1 MRVKF
6 SDKGHETD
14 FAEDL
19 ARDAS
24 LQYDVLY
31 DIRTSYYHAVTV
43 AAVVLLLMVAAAYF
57 GWYAEIQNY
66 LVAPLMCGFGVFLI
80 LEIAS
85 LWQMFSAVTAKI
97 SVSRAEGRKGAAVR
111 NVYKKMRIEPNPE
124 PPTQLTNVIDAE
136 PEPIIRTKAPGV
148 KVIPMERPETGSA
161 RTTGANPEPVIRREL
176 DFRRILAGLLPG
188 RKRHALA
195 VSTPAIP
202 AGQSR
207 REYYAQ
213 FRNFAPVVAAPP
225 PIPSSAT
232 INTDIVQ
239 ARWEDPRTGE
249 EKIGSVPAKLWQEFC
264 HDLYVDTRQRFW
276 IARWRRDGYSSAEA
290 QRFHATCRALAL
302 QWEIIQ
308 IMGGRG
314 ECRPVYGSYD
324 VMLRTRP
331 ELAQRFGLVREIN

>member
-14 FAEDL
+14 FHEDL

-43 AAVVLLLMVAAAYF
+43 AAVVLLLMVVAAYF

-124 PPTQLTNVIDAE
+124 PPAQLTNVIDAE

-148 KVIPMERPETGSA
+148 KVIPMERPKPDSA
-161 RTTGANPEPVIRREL
+161 RTPGANPEPVIRREL
-176 DFRRILAGLLPG
+176 NFRRILAGLLPQ

-195 VSTPAIP
+195 VSAPAIP

-213 FRNFAPVVAAPP
+213 FRNFAPVVTAPP
-225 PIPSSAT
+225 PIPSSAS

-239 ARWEDPRTGE
+239 AKWEDPKTGE
-249 EKIGSVPAKLWQEFC
+249 LKTGSVPAKLWQEFC
-264 HDLYVDTRQRFW
+264 HDMYVDTRQAFW
-276 IARWRRDGYSSAEA
+276 RARWRRDGYSSAEA
-290 QRFHATCRALAL
+290 RRFYSVCRALGL
-302 QWEIIQ
+302 QWELLEIV
-308 IMGGRG
+308 GGRG
-314 ECRPVYGSYD
+314 ECRTVYGHYNE
-324 VMLRTRP
+324 MLTERP
-331 ELAQRFGLVREIN
+331 EVARRFGLAE